1 MTKEAEI
8 EQELITKLASLK
20 YSQRD
25 DIRDRDE
32 LERNFRDKFETPLNR
47 VKLTDS
53 EFERLLEM
61 IVTPDVFANAERL
74 RNWNTFERE
83 DGTPLHYQLVNL
95 KDWCRNTFE
104 VVQPAADEYTDQP
117 SSLRCSL
124 APQRLAAGTDR
135 A

>member
-32 LERNFRDKFETPLNR
+32 LERNFRDKFETLNR

-53 EFERLLEM
+53 EFERLLEV

-104 VVQPAADEYTDQP
+104 VVNQLRINTDNSHHPFDESYGD
-117 SSLRCSL
+117 SRLRRN
-124 APQRLAAGTDR
+124 ATT
-135 A
+135 